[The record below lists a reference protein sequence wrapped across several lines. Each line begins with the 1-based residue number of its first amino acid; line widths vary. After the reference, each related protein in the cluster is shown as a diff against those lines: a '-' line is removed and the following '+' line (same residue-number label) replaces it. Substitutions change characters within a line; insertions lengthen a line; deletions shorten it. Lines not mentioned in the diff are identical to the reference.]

1 LKIFKNIFIFFFF
14 SFYFTSCAYH
24 LKQAQEIKSLNVHY
38 IYGDNDGLL
47 TKELIY
53 QISSSGAFD
62 YRTTNSDYILK
73 VSIDN
78 ISNDQIGFRYDRH
91 NDGTLKKFL
100 MPTENRQKIT
110 ASVSIISQKSDK
122 VVFGPKTITADV
134 DYDYVEQDSLK
145 DLSFID
151 ANSLRVPVLP
161 FSVGQMES
169 INSATEAALIPLY
182 RILSQKIVDL
192 LVFAKD
198 KPLE

>member
-1 LKIFKNIFIFFFF
+1 MKILKNIFIFFLF
-14 SFYFTSCAYH
+14 SLLLSSCAYH

-38 IYGDNDGLL
+38 IYGDTDGLL

-62 YRTTNSDYILK
+62 YKTTNSDYTLK

-78 ISNDQIGFRYDRH
+78 LSNDQIGFRYDRH
-91 NDGTLKKFL
+91 NDGSLKKFL
-100 MPTENRQKIT
+100 MPTESRQKIT
-110 ASVSIISQKSDK
+110 ASVSIISEKNDK
-122 VVFGPKTITADV
+122 VVFGPKIITADV

-145 DLSFID
+145 DLSFIN
-151 ANSLRVPVLP
+151 AKNIRVPVLP

-169 INSATEAALIPLY
+169 INAATEAALIPLY